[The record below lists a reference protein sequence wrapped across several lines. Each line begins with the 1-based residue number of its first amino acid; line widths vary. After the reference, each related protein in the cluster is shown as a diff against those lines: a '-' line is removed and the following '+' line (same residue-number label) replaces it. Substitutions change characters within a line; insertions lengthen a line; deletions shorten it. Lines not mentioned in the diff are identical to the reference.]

1 MRPCKFQVEKSL
13 NSDASIGSSAGWG
26 RLRYFDLE
34 ERQIGYRTTLA
45 NIPKVGTQW
54 KIIHDFK
61 PTAYL
66 TDDNCNGNTEPATI
80 SVNLINS
87 DSGLDWGH
95 YCMVFDV
102 GDECVRLY
110 ADALMPP
117 EESMQLPTVGEWT
130 RVELT
135 HEFDDNAGKYFISLS
150 FDGVEV
156 IRDEDFFADEANP
169 DVDLWDI
176 RIGLGEL
183 NVQQFPGFIRR
194 LIVLEKS

>member
-1 MRPCKFQVEKSL
+1 MRPCKCQVEKSL

-66 TDDNCNGNTEPATI
+66 TDDNCNGNTVPGTFF
-80 SVNLINS
+80 VNLISS
-87 DSGLDWGH
+87 DSGLDWGD
-95 YCMVFDV
+95 YCMAFPV
-102 GDECVRLY
+102 GAGCVNLY
-110 ADALMPP
+110 IIDMPS
-117 EESMQLPTVGEWT
+117 EASLQLPAVGEWT

-135 HEFDDNAGKYFISLS
+135 QEFDDNVGTYFVSLS
-150 FDGVEV
+150 FDGIEV
-156 IRDEDFFADEANP
+156 IREEAYPDLLDLVDINIKLGEP
-169 DVDLWDI
+169 DVQ
-176 RIGLGEL
+176 
-183 NVQQFPGFIRR
+183 VPGFMRR

>member
-1 MRPCKFQVEKSL
+1 MRPCKCQVEKNL

-34 ERQIGYRTTLA
+34 ERQIGYRRTVA

-66 TDDNCNGNTEPATI
+66 TDDNCNGETDPGTI
-80 SVNLINS
+80 DVNLTCS
-87 DSGLDWGH
+87 ASGLNVGG
-95 YCMVFDV
+95 YCMAFPVGVELYVF
-102 GDECVRLY
+102 G
-110 ADALMPP
+110 MPL
-117 EESMQLPTVGEWT
+117 EVSNVSMQRPAVGEWT

-135 HEFDDNAGKYFISLS
+135 QEFDDNVGTYFVSLS
-150 FDGVEV
+150 FAGVEV
-156 IRDEDFFADEANP
+156 IRAEANP
-169 DVDLWDI
+169 DLDLVDIDI
-176 RIGLGEL
+176 KLGEPD
-183 NVQQFPGFIRR
+183 VQVPGFMRR